1 MTRDRFLT
9 LFLRVV
15 GSVSGSAALC
25 AVMPLRSM
33 DAVHRAL
40 GMGPLPNGPIIEYL
54 ARSTSAFYALLGAL
68 LWICSLDL
76 PRYRPLV
83 RGTGAAFVTLG
94 ALLFW
99 TDFNAGLPW
108 FWKAA
113 EGPID
118 AFFGLV
124 LVWAGRTETAPRADD
139 HRCAQDKADGPQNRF
154 SP

>member
-15 GSVSGSAALC
+15 GSASGSAALC

-40 GMGPLPNGPIIEYL
+40 GMGPLPSGPVVEYL

-68 LWICSLDL
+68 LWTASLDL

-83 RGTGAAFVTLG
+83 RYLGLAFIVLG
-94 ALLFW
+94 ILLFW
-99 TDFNAGLPW
+99 TDFSAGLPW
-108 FWKAA
+108 FWRAA

-124 LVWAGRTETAPRADD
+124 LVWAGRTEAPRADD
-139 HRCAQDKADGPQNRF
+139 HRCAQDKADSPGSRF
-154 SP
+154 